1 MSTVGHHE
9 FMTPEQLAELK
20 QMDAVV
26 SLVDSDIPCYSIG
39 FSCEK
44 ESNWNMVEKT
54 VDNFMR
60 KAIKGSNGTHF
71 IGFLTNGGKN
81 YRLQDATTREY
92 KGNRAGKDKPKWF
105 NKIREY
111 LIKTWKCQVMQGI
124 EADDALAIA
133 QQYFLERGIKSVICS
148 LDKDLRQQP
157 GLHFNWDTNILDYV
171 DENKGQ
177 LYLWRQVITGD
188 LGTDNIPGLTDSA
201 WKPKPGF
208 RRPVFEDF
216 TKVPTEAKQLKSGKP
231 SERTMVHCRFTGYEV
246 VDNPDEIKPPPE
258 LCYGKVKANA
268 LLDGVA
274 VEDYPAVVFNEYVS
288 AYWEDGVVQEL
299 DDPGMFG
306 EQRFYEVF
314 RLIYM
319 LRYVDEIPNEAVI
332 SFVPH
337 VASTQSFNDFDED
350 DSDVLSDFDDE
361 F

>member
-1 MSTVGHHE
+1 MSTVGQHE
-9 FMTPEQLAELK
+9 FLTPEQLAELK
-20 QMDAVV
+20 QNNVVIALIDADV
-26 SLVDSDIPCYSIG
+26 PAYSIG
-39 FSCEK
+39 FTCEK
-44 ESNWNMVEKT
+44 ESSWNMVEKT

-60 KAIKGSNGTHF
+60 KVIRGANATRF
-71 IGFLTNGGKN
+71 IGFMTNGGKN
-81 YRLQDATTREY
+81 YRIADAVTQDY

-105 NKIREY
+105 NQIREY

-133 QQYFLERGIKSVICS
+133 QQYFLERGIKSVLCTI
-148 LDKDLRQQP
+148 DKDLRQQP
-157 GLHFNWDTNILDYV
+157 GHHFNWNSEILDYV
-171 DENKGQ
+171 DEDSAQ
-177 LYLWRQVITGD
+177 HYLWRQVITGD

-216 TKVPTEAKQLKSGKP
+216 TKVPTEAKLLKSGKP

-246 VDNPDEIKPPPE
+246 VESPDEIKPPPE